1 MENSQNLCLKSL
13 LPFPLLWGLRNF
25 LLETRVTDELMWR
38 QRPQTPPP
46 KVLTSTFT
54 QVKGNQRQDVRR
66 TSQDPSAAAS
76 PTTPKPVLAA
86 HRLFV
91 FTSGAASQ
99 VISNRGFKSTRTD
112 SSSEYDIQKN
122 LGGIQTRRLLA
133 ESIKPPCTLYCEKK
147 PLSAV
152 WNPLSSSRCL
162 EGPWLAATRVY
173 TAQLQRKPRGRSCQ
187 GGAKLTN

>member
-54 QVKGNQRQDVRR
+54 QVKGNQRQDVCR

-76 PTTPKPVLAA
+76 PTTPTPVLAA

-99 VISNRGFKSTRTD
+99 VISNRGFKSKRTD

-133 ESIKPPCTLYCEKK
+133 ESIKTLVHWTAKKK
-147 PLSAV
+147 PLLFETPLALHAV
-152 WNPLSSSRCL
+152 WRVHEWLPPEFTQLSCRENQG
-162 EGPWLAATRVY
+162 EGAAREV
-173 TAQLQRKPRGRSCQ
+173 Q
-187 GGAKLTN
+187 N